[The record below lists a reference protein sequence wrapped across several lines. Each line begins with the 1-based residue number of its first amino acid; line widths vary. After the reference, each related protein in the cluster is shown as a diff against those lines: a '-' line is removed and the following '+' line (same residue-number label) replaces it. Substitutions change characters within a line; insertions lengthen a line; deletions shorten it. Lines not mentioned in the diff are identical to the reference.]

1 MRQRATV
8 TSKGQITI
16 PIAVREALELREG
29 DQVVFE
35 VDRDQDDPVTSFR
48 KAPDLLAMGGAVPPR
63 KTPPQKW
70 AEERRQAR
78 EEAVRR
84 RR

>member
-1 MRQRATV
+1 MNQRATV

-16 PIAVREALELREG
+16 PVDVRRALRLEEG

-35 VDRDQDDPVTSFR
+35 VDEGGNKPIARLR
-48 KAPDLLAMGGAVPPR
+48 RAPDLFALAGSIPARKRLPKSWSQERKSAV
-63 KTPPQKW
+63 
-70 AEERRQAR
+70 